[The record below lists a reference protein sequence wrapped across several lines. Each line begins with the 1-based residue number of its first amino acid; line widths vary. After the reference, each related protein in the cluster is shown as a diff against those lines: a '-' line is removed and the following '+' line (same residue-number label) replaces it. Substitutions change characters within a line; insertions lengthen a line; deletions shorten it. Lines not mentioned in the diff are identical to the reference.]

1 MGMEEFVESV
11 CILRRVWNL
20 AGTQRGGTSF
30 HVTHLVQK
38 WNICCCHK
46 GPLCKEVQKTSEWDP
61 KINLLTKCTFKCNWC
76 LILFMGS
83 WPVEWFITLFS
94 CHWLI
99 QNPIPTPPTTLAT
112 CRWCL
117 HGLLHT
123 EPGGQDALLPRS
135 HLPDLAT
142 CLQTA
147 SGANGTPS
155 GRAAS

>member
-1 MGMEEFVESV
+1 MEEFVESV

-20 AGTQRGGTSF
+20 AGTQRGARPFMS
-30 HVTHLVQK
+30 L
-38 WNICCCHK
+38 I
-46 GPLCKEVQKTSEWDP
+46 LCKSETFVVVIKVHFVRKFKRIQNETP
-61 KINLLTKCTFKCNWC
+61 KSTFLPSGPFKCNRC
-76 LILFMGS
+76 LILFMGP
-83 WPVEWFITLFS
+83 WPVEWFITYFS

-99 QNPIPTPPTTLAT
+99 QNPLPTPPTTLGT